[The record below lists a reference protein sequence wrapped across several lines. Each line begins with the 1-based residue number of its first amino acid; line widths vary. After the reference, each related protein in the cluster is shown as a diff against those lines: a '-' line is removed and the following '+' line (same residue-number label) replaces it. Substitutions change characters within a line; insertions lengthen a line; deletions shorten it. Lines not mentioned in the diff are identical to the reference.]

1 MLFVLD
7 ANKCIAYTGS
17 NQITHE
23 SAYDVIPYGKIRKK
37 CRITFFH
44 SHRKVILYV
53 KISRKCRIQFFSY
66 GALFSRKIN

>member
-17 NQITHE
+17 DQITHE
-23 SAYDVIPYGKIRKK
+23 SAHDVIPYGKIRKK

-44 SHRKVILYV
+44 SRLNF
-53 KISRKCRIQFFSY
+53 RENRI
-66 GALFSRKIN
+66 